1 MSVPIMIEKVR
12 FEKSVADSIL
22 TYALG
27 SYPKEAILLIRGKA
41 ERNTIFINDVLIP
54 PLATHGL

>member
-1 MSVPIMIEKVR
+1 MIEKVR
-12 FEKSVADSIL
+12 CEKSVADSIL